1 MVREFDHLN
10 VYTCARPNSCLHSK
24 KRAPGFVGPASAFLE
39 CEDESSLDRYP
50 VQVWNPIY
58 DKNTPAPTTPDRPPL
73 CHNTFVSFSERYKGI
88 WRNHEDIILSVILI
102 FGGFAIF
109 FWIRNKQIK

>member
-10 VYTCARPNSCLHSK
+10 VYTCARQNSCLHSK
-24 KRAPGFVGPASAFLE
+24 KRPPGFVGPASAFLE
-39 CEDESSLDRYP
+39 CEDESSLERYP

-58 DKNTPAPTTPDRPPL
+58 DKNTAPPKTTSDTLPL

-88 WRNHEDIILSVILI
+88 WRDHEDVILSVILI
-102 FGGFAIF
+102 FGGLGMF
-109 FWIRNKQIK
+109 FLIRK